1 MHAVIPF
8 GHSPWITCWSGV
20 NKLSQANALQTEALS
35 RVGTTLGEWRLERL
49 LGFGGAAAVYMAT
62 SGSKRVA
69 LKTLHATKQQSPK
82 MRARFQREAEVTRSI
97 DSPNVI
103 RVHDIASSAR
113 DELYIV
119 MELLEGVSLQRFLSQ
134 QGGKLN
140 HRGALV
146 LAERLLTGL
155 AAAHRLGIVHRDIKP
170 ANIFMTRSREVKL
183 LDFGVA
189 RVEVSDQ
196 KLTMD
201 GAILGTPAYMPPEQA
216 RGRLDLLDERSDIF
230 AVGAVIFQAI
240 TGRTIHVAN
249 SAEEALIMAATR
261 PAPSLAEF
269 APDLP
274 EQVIAL
280 IDTSL
285 SWNPQRRFADAIQM
299 LAATSECRTQAGST
313 RSPAPREVDARKA
326 GAMLEQTATPTIEE
340 PSGDER
346 AELSSFIRGVEAAFI
361 SVERA
366 LDTIRR
372 YGWSHG
378 EVKAVIERAL
388 DALLDAIA
396 EAPDRVVFKLKP
408 YSFVYQD
415 HQVWEPKEP
424 FDNIPYNL
432 FASGI
437 RRLELEPGMKLDE
450 FEQLLR
456 IFSLD
461 PKTDLP
467 PEDDLATVLWEADL
481 AHIKLHMVS
490 TFRMDDPDDQ
500 EAFMNE
506 CTEQRARVDINLEGR
521 KLVELQRTQLL
532 LSMGREALAQARGLA
547 HASGNQPDQTSSRV
561 SGVLTQRELRSLT
574 AALNNT
580 RAVDKQLPFV
590 LADAYA
596 ETLARKDAAAFEEK
610 LADFVARHVRR
621 EQFAPLLRT
630 YARLCVCLQDRSQRE
645 RLTARLFAN
654 KAFVERLLMSLAT
667 QLEVQPNHAPF
678 GDPQFIEHLTELLT
692 NLGAEHGDTIARA
705 YVMFRDRKDL
715 VRLCYAFLRRH
726 TQRNEEAIGQI
737 IPQVSL
743 RHARILVDLLKA
755 DGGPDATTALRHAN
769 KHPDDKLK
777 LDLLAWRAGQD
788 PTLVRPQVEELASTA
803 SPELRVRALQIALQ
817 HEVKGLADFAA
828 DRIDHDAFYKLP
840 YSERRMLFS
849 LIGQQDQRRAFEL
862 AVSILSSHGLAPDP
876 VRDTTRI
883 LAVELLGQMPTT
895 GATLEAMETA
905 ARKRPWNSKELQQA
919 ASAALKRHRGTRS

>member
-1 MHAVIPF
+1 M
-8 GHSPWITCWSGV
+8 
-20 NKLSQANALQTEALS
+20 SQANALQTEALS
-35 RVGTTLGEWRLERL
+35 RVGTTLGEWRLEKL
-49 LGFGGAAAVYMAT
+49 LGYGGAAAVYMAT
-62 SGSKRVA
+62 HANRRVA
-69 LKTLHATKQQSPK
+69 IKTLHADKQRSPK
-82 MRARFQREAEVTRSI
+82 IRSRFQREAEVTRSI

-103 RVHDIASSAR
+103 RVHDIAASEH

-155 AAAHRLGIVHRDIKP
+155 AAAHRLGVVHRDIKP

-189 RVEVSDQ
+189 HVEVSDQ

-201 GAILGTPAYMPPEQA
+201 GAILGTPAYMSPEQA
-216 RGRLDLLDERSDIF
+216 RGRLDLLDERSDVF

-261 PAPSLAEF
+261 PAPSIAEF

-274 EQVIAL
+274 EQVISL

-285 SWNPQRRFADAIQM
+285 SWNPQRRFADATQM
-299 LAATSECRTQAGST
+299 LAATAECRTQAGST
-313 RSPAPREVDARKA
+313 RAPAPREADAKKA
-326 GAMLEQTATPTIEE
+326 GAMLDERADPTLEDPPE
-340 PSGDER
+340 LDR
-346 AELSSFIRGVEAAFI
+346 AELSSFLKGLETSFT

-366 LDTIRR
+366 LDAIRR
-372 YGWSHG
+372 YGWSHT
-378 EVKAVIERAL
+378 EVKATIERAL
-388 DALLDAIA
+388 DALLDSIA
-396 EAPDRVVFKLKP
+396 AAPDRVIFKLKP

-437 RRLELEPGMKLDE
+437 RRLELQPGMKLDE

-481 AHIKLHMVS
+481 EHIQLHMVS
-490 TFRMDDPDDQ
+490 TFRMDDPDEQ

-506 CTEQRARVDINLEGR
+506 CTEQRARVDINLDSR
-521 KLVELQRTQLL
+521 KLMELQRTQLL

-547 HASGNQPDQTSSRV
+547 HASGNKPEQTSSRV
-561 SGVLTQRELRSLT
+561 SGVLTGSELRSLT

-580 RAVDKQLPFV
+580 RVIDKQLPFV
-590 LADAYA
+590 LADAYT
-596 ETLARKDAAAFEEK
+596 ETLTRRDAEHFEEK

-621 EQFAPLLRT
+621 RQFAPLLRI
-630 YARLCVCLQDRSQRE
+630 YARLCVCLHDRSQRE

-654 KAFVERLLMSLAT
+654 KAFIEKLISSIAA
-667 QLEVQPNHAPF
+667 QLEAQPNSALF
-678 GDPQFIEHLTELLT
+678 GDPQFIEHLTELFT
-692 NLGAEHGDTIARA
+692 NLDAQHGHAIASA
-705 YVMFRDRKDL
+705 YVTFRDRKQL

-726 TQRNEEAIGQI
+726 TRPNEEAIGEI

-743 RHARILVDLLKA
+743 RHAQVLVGLLKA
-755 DGGPDATTALRHAN
+755 DGGPDAITALRHVN

-777 LDLLAWRAGQD
+777 LELLAWRASQD
-788 PTLVRPQVEELASTA
+788 PDMVRLQVEELASSAT
-803 SPELRVRALQIALQ
+803 PELRVRALQIALQ
-817 HEVKGLADFAA
+817 NDVTGLADFAA
-828 DRIDHDAFYKLP
+828 ARITHEAFYKLP
-840 YSERRMLFS
+840 YSERRMLLS
-849 LIGQQDQRRAFEL
+849 LIGQQDHRRAFEL
-862 AVSILSSHGLAPDP
+862 AVAILSSHGLTPDP

-883 LAVELLGQMPTT
+883 LAVELLGEMPTT
-895 GATLEAMETA
+895 GAVLEAMETA

-919 ASAALKRHRGTRS
+919 ASAALKRHRGTK